1 MGIHTKQSVSTC
13 SIRLYSTFFVKN
25 AVHINFYIF
34 LPLET
39 LLFRFLLIKNNL
51 KINILNLKMMK
62 KSYLLIGALCVGA
75 AFVSCVDD
83 SESTEVKDLRQL
95 QLSQEKAKLDQTYW
109 DKYEAAI
116 NNVKQYQ
123 SDLKDAQQGLDGIKE
138 GNLNHTSA
146 KEAAIAYQNMVI
158 ARNKKDIA
166 DKQAEIAAQ
175 KAMEGMT
182 FEQIAEA
189 KIKANNDKEKAKKAL
204 EDYWVA
210 KTNEGY
216 NLSYDSY
223 SGAKTV
229 DATSASAM
237 TSMLL
242 GNGSGNIKYRNNKL
256 CENEW
261 VKAMNAIYD
270 KEVYSYV
277 DGDGLT
283 KTSSDYDFTFTDDD
297 DDPGSGT
304 YTATSMLSSQTIQLK
319 DNNGYSFQTYTK
331 YTFKDVKKYKKA
343 LSEYVK
349 QLSDAMPDKDNA
361 GYPAALTNL
370 NKYKALQSQITTLTD
385 ILGDEGKAGA
395 YENLLKAYE
404 GYAKEIRA
412 FGVQVDQATAVAS
425 VYANSSVT
433 NNEATIATLEDAI
446 KVYNTAIE
454 NATKEINK
462 IENEIVDDATAQKYY
477 EDLVADLNS
486 QIAANNA
493 VAEKYR
499 ALILNSTSS
508 NTQNT
513 TPAETTAE

>member
-1 MGIHTKQSVSTC
+1 
-13 SIRLYSTFFVKN
+13 
-25 AVHINFYIF
+25 
-34 LPLET
+34 
-39 LLFRFLLIKNNL
+39 
-51 KINILNLKMMK
+51 MK

-182 FEQIAEA
+182 FEQVAEA
-189 KIKANNDKEKAKKAL
+189 KIKADNDKEKAKKAL
-204 EDYWVA
+204 EDYWIA
-210 KTNEGY
+210 KTNDGY

-223 SGAKTV
+223 SGTKTV
-229 DATSASAM
+229 DASSASAM
-237 TSMLL
+237 TDMLL
-242 GNGSGNIKYRNNKL
+242 GSYVGTDNVKYRNNKL
-256 CENEW
+256 SQNEW
-261 VKAMNAIYD
+261 VKAMNAIYNE
-270 KEVYSYV
+270 EVYSYL

-283 KTSSDYDFTFTDDD
+283 QTTTDYDFSYTDDD
-297 DDPGSGT
+297 DDPGTGN
-304 YTATSMLSSQTIQLK
+304 YIATSMLSSQTIQLK

-343 LSEYVK
+343 LGEFVK
-349 QLSDAMPDKDNA
+349 QLSDNMPDKDNA
-361 GYPAALTNL
+361 AYPAALGNL

-385 ILGDEGKAGA
+385 VLGDEGKAGA
-395 YENLLKAYE
+395 YENMLKAYE

-425 VYANSSVT
+425 VYAKSSAS
-433 NNEATIATLEDAI
+433 NNEKTIAGLEDAI
-446 KVYNTAIE
+446 KGYNKSIAS
-454 NATKEINK
+454 ATEEINK

-477 EDLVADLNS
+477 EDLIADLNS

-508 NTQNT
+508 NNQNT